1 MSWRTVVISK
11 RCKLDLRMGF
21 LVLRNEEG
29 TKRIHINEISLL
41 IIENTAVSITGCL
54 LCELAAQKIK
64 VIFCDNKRNPC
75 SELVNYYGS
84 HDSSRKIE
92 NQIKWDEYVKKHV
105 WSEIVAEKIRKQS
118 QFLKDIKKFHE
129 SLLLDE
135 YVKQVEFADA
145 TNREGHAAKVYFN
158 AVFGTDFT
166 RTADNSINAG
176 LNYGYSIILA
186 TFNREIVASGYL
198 TQLGIFHNN
207 MFNHFNLSSDL
218 MEPFRILI
226 DRIVFY
232 NEFNIFESA
241 QKQLLLGVLNQKV
254 LIDGKEQLVSNAIRI
269 YCKSIFDAIE
279 THDISL
285 IKFYNHEL

>member
-241 QKQLLLGVLNQKV
+241 QKQLLLGALNRKV
-254 LIDGKEQLVSNAIRI
+254 IIDGKDQRVSNVVRI

-279 THDISL
+279 THDKSL
-285 IKFYNHEL
+285 KKLFNHEL

>member
-254 LIDGKEQLVSNAIRI
+254 IIDGKEQLVSNAIRI